1 VLCKK
6 ETKNKMK
13 NKIIL
18 ALLIL
23 LNSIFSFSQNLN
35 RFMPDVVPP
44 SPTVANQMKFVETP
58 ISYFTGTPQISI
70 PIHTVQEGNFSM
82 PVSLDYNAGG
92 IKVSEI
98 ASWVGLGW
106 TLSAGGMIG
115 RTVRGLPDEYA
126 GAGFLNSMA
135 PILGDY
141 SNQLNH
147 ANGVYEN
154 EPDMFYFHFAGH
166 SGRFFFDKSGN
177 IHTVPK
183 TDFKIE
189 KSIQILTFKDSYG
202 SCINKWVITTNDGI
216 KYTFNE
222 YELGISQGKSD
233 IATSNPLASTN
244 SWYLSKI
251 EFPEGGEITFSY
263 TENRVMYDIFS
274 EVNAIFYI
282 NGTTGSSPLTPR
294 VAWIGLTTD
303 LKHLNAINFSNGR
316 LKFVKRQR
324 ERADLRGDYALEKI
338 VLENTAGTVL
348 NQWVLSHQILEGT
361 SLNSY
366 ETISISGNNIV
377 SISELDGN
385 SIPATMK
392 RRLILTGIK
401 ELNSAGTAKN
411 NGYSFDYYRTIS
423 IPNRFYP
430 RTDHWGYANESEV
443 QSPHNKPQV
452 IIKPGGYQIVDK
464 NPDFDRTKQGT
475 LYKIIHPTMGE
486 THFEYELHTFSNG
499 SMPGIG
505 GGSEAGGLRV
515 KKTTY
520 YDPVSTKSVIKK
532 YYYTLDGD
540 GLECPFSN
548 IIFSSP
554 VYYREYKETKVG
566 LTAQYLIVS
575 SQSAYPMATRQG
587 SYVAYKYVT
596 EEMTDLSGN
605 HLGKSFYEYTMS
617 FDEFTIMGGGPLN
630 LSVDVQYY
638 PSLFPN
644 AFPYTPGN
652 SREWSNGFLVRRRD
666 YAYENNQYKEIYNL
680 QNFWD
685 IEVNTILQG
694 YKVGVSSY
702 EIPNV
707 QPNNVIAA
715 LYDISTGTI
724 NLSKVIE
731 KEKRGDLWVTK
742 QKEYEYGE
750 TKGLPVHIYEILEG
764 DKQQHKYFSYPKD
777 YTNSSG
783 FMYNLKTK
791 NILNKPVETVTA
803 IQSGQ
808 SVKITQ
814 GTITE
819 YNNEGLPTSIKLLEL
834 STPLDKSQFRFSSKT
849 GVGILPGNGA
859 NGAYT
864 PDSGYQE
871 RVTMTYDRGRLY
883 RHGANNIFTY
893 YLWGYNRQYPVV
905 QVTSNDSSLDIKSK
919 LTSVEL
925 TNVESGNYTTDNVIS
940 TLNKILTAY
949 STNSNVHVEALS
961 YIPFRG
967 VANRVDPKGI
977 ATKYEYDTFGRLQY
991 IKDHSNKIVEQ
1002 YNYNYK
1008 N

>member
-1 VLCKK
+1 
-6 ETKNKMK
+6 MK
-13 NKIIL
+13 NIIIL
-18 ALLIL
+18 ALLVL
-23 LNSIFSFSQNLN
+23 LNSVSTFSQDLN
-35 RFMPDVVPP
+35 RLIPDIIPP

-70 PIHTVQEGNFSM
+70 PVYTVQEGNFSM
-82 PVSLDYNAGG
+82 PISLDYNAGG

-98 ASWVGLGW
+98 ASWIGLGW
-106 TLSAGGMIG
+106 SLSAGGMIG

-126 GAGFLNSMA
+126 GCGFLNSMA
-135 PILGDY
+135 PKLGDY
-141 SNQLNH
+141 LSQLQH
-147 ANGVYEN
+147 AMNTYEN

-189 KSIQILTFKDSYG
+189 KKIEYLTFDPSIGY
-202 SCINKWVITTNDGI
+202 CIAKWVITTNDGI
-216 KYTFNE
+216 KYTFND
-222 YELGISQGKSD
+222 YELGSSRGKSD
-233 IATSNPLASTN
+233 LASSNSLISIN

-274 EVNAIFYI
+274 ELNTIFYI
-282 NGTTGSSPLTPR
+282 NGTTGSPPLIPR
-294 VAWIGLTTD
+294 VSWIGLHTD
-303 LKHLNAINFSNGR
+303 VKHLSAINFSNGR

-361 SLNSY
+361 SLLSY
-366 ETISISGNNIV
+366 ETVSISGYNTVTIN
-377 SISELDGN
+377 ELDNN
-385 SIPATMK
+385 SIPAAMK

-411 NGYSFDYYRTIS
+411 NGYSFDYYRTIA

-430 RTDHWGYANESEV
+430 RNDHWGYANESEV
-443 QSPHNKPQV
+443 TSPYNKPQV
-452 IIKPGGYQIVDK
+452 ENKPGGYHIIDR

-475 LYKIIHPTMGE
+475 LHKIIHPTMGE

-520 YDPVSTKSVIKK
+520 YDPVSAKSVIKK
-532 YYYTLDGD
+532 YYYTLSEEGS
-540 GLECPFSN
+540 ECPFSD
-548 IIFSSP
+548 IIFGSP
-554 VYYREYKETKVG
+554 QYYRGYYETKG
-566 LTAQYLIVS
+566 GSTAQYLIVS

-596 EEMTDLSGN
+596 EEMTDLSGRK
-605 HLGKSFYEYTMS
+605 LGKSFYEYTMS
-617 FDEFTIMGGGPLN
+617 FDEFTVMGSGQHGLIFG
-630 LSVDVQYY
+630 SIVDVEYY
-638 PSLFPN
+638 PTLFPN
-644 AFPYTPGN
+644 AFPYTPAD
-652 SREWSNGFLVRRRD
+652 SREWCNGFLVGRRD
-666 YAYENNQYKEIYNL
+666 YVYESNQYKEIYNL

-685 IEVNTILQG
+685 IKVNTVLQG

-702 EIPNV
+702 NLSNE
-707 QPNNVIAA
+707 QPNTIIAA
-715 LYDISTGTI
+715 LYDISTGSI

-750 TKGLPVHIYEILEG
+750 TKGLPVHISETLEG
-764 DKQQHKYFSYPKD
+764 DKQQHQYFSYPKD
-777 YTNSSG
+777 YTNNSG
-783 FMYNLKTK
+783 FIYNLKTN
-791 NILNKPVETVTA
+791 NILNKSVETVTA

-819 YNNEGLPTSIKLLEL
+819 YSNEGLPTSIKLLEL
-834 STPLDKSQFRFSSKT
+834 SAPLDKSQFRFSSKT
-849 GVGILPGNGA
+849 GAGILPGSGT

-864 PDSGYQE
+864 ADSRYQE
-871 RVTMTYDRGRLY
+871 RATMTYDRGRLY

-919 LTSVEL
+919 LTSNEL
-925 TNVESGNYTTDNVIS
+925 TNVESGNYTSDNMIS
-940 TLNKILTAY
+940 TLNKIRTAY
-949 STNSNVHVEALS
+949 STNSNVQVETLS

-967 VANRVDPKGI
+967 IANKVAPNGI

-991 IKDHSNKIVEQ
+991 IKDYNEKIIEQ